1 MSTTFSKKSK
11 NLFFSSDVTVFS
23 LHEQHDASLNFWF
36 RTHIILAK
44 NVPWHILTLS
54 AVACDMFLLRAS
66 AHHWHVSA
74 FLCNRE
80 FQEISYYTKNR
91 RTFLYNGLL
100 YIPSK
105 LHTEFLLL
113 LSFILQEITSSYLS
127 LTITFWL
134 SPRPISNSQL
144 HVLLRFHLCPI
155 YLVVFK
161 GSYYL
166 RMGYLILRGA
176 SRLDAFS
183 VYPVPAWLLCH
194 ELDSSTDTPE
204 ASPPR
209 SSRTK
214 GSSSQI
220 SYARAG

>member
-1 MSTTFSKKSK
+1 MCKTPDTSAAIKSRK
-11 NLFFSSDVTVFS
+11 QWVFC
-23 LHEQHDASLNFWF
+23 Q
-36 RTHIILAK
+36 RI
-44 NVPWHILTLS
+44 
-54 AVACDMFLLRAS
+54 R

-74 FLCNRE
+74 FLCNRD
-80 FQEISYYTKNR
+80 FQGISYYTKNR
-91 RTFLYNGLL
+91 HTFLYNGLL
-100 YIPSK
+100 YISSK

-183 VYPVPAWLLCH
+183 VYPVPTWLLGH
-194 ELDSSTDTPE
+194 EPGGSTDAPE
-204 ASPPR
+204 VSPSR

-214 GSSSQI
+214 DSSSQI

>member
-1 MSTTFSKKSK
+1 MRIIGTLVPFCVIGTSK
-11 NLFFSSDVTVFS
+11 
-23 LHEQHDASLNFWF
+23 
-36 RTHIILAK
+36 
-44 NVPWHILTLS
+44 
-54 AVACDMFLLRAS
+54 
-66 AHHWHVSA
+66 
-74 FLCNRE
+74 E
-80 FQEISYYTKNR
+80 FPITQKNR
-91 RTFLYNGLL
+91 HTFLYNGLL
-100 YIPSK
+100 YISSK